1 VRHRFALTLT
11 TTGLTAFALAGCG
24 GSGSS
29 GSDEA
34 ATQSTPSAPSAPP
47 TQPTPSTQPTQA
59 AAPVRLGCHE
69 YCQQA
74 GGYGAGPDDKPPLA
88 TVATR
93 GTVTPVNGV
102 VPIDV
107 KCEFRAPCEGA
118 ILLTTNQSGS
128 SGEALGRSDLSVPA
142 NSSRTLGVPL
152 SAAGQRVLSGG
163 GAVPAAVTV
172 DAGQTLSTLPLDER
186 ANWIAVGFASI
197 TLTAE

>member
-1 VRHRFALTLT
+1 MSGQSAAAFLSTTLAAL
-11 TTGLTAFALAGCG
+11 GLVGCG
-24 GSGSS
+24 GSRSS
-29 GSDEA
+29 SSDQSSA
-34 ATQSTPSAPSAPP
+34 PAQSSAPTQSSAS
-47 TQPTPSTQPTQA
+47 TQA
-59 AAPVRLGCHE
+59 AEPVRLGCHQ

-74 GGYGAGPDDKPPLA
+74 GGYGAGPDEKPSLA

-107 KCEFRAPCEGA
+107 RCEFRATCEGA

-172 DAGQTLSTLPLDER
+172 DTGQTLSTIPLDER
-186 ANWIAVGFASI
+186 SNWIAVGFASI
-197 TLTAE
+197 TLTAG

>member
-1 VRHRFALTLT
+1 VLHRFALTVT
-11 TTGLTAFALAGCG
+11 TTGLAAVALAGCG

-29 GSDEA
+29 SSDEA
-34 ATQSTPSAPSAPP
+34 ATQSTPPK
-47 TQPTPSTQPTQA
+47 QPAQA
-59 AAPVRLGCHE
+59 AEPVRLGCHE

-74 GGYGAGPDDKPPLA
+74 GGYGAGPEEKPPLA
-88 TVATR
+88 TVTTR

-102 VPIDV
+102 VPIEV
-107 KCEFRAPCEGA
+107 KCEFRATCDGA

-142 NSSRTLGVPL
+142 NSTRTLGVPL

-163 GAVPAAVTV
+163 SAVPAAVTV
-172 DAGQTLSTLPLDER
+172 DTGQTLSRLPLAER
-186 ANWIAVGFASI
+186 SNWIAVGFGSI